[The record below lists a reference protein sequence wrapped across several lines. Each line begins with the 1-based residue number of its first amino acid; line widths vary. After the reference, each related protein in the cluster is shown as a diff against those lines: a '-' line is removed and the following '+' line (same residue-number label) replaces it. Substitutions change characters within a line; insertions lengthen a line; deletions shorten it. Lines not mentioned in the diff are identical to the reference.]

1 MPVYGN
7 MGHLQNELHSPAGGA
22 HRFSL
27 TMETDIHRRLYDSG
41 KHLHTDLPTT
51 RDTRKDGLEL
61 LTFGPGSKAHMGRAI
76 TASCS
81 STMPYLGGKVRFRY
95 YSGQPASPH
104 RMLYGGAF
112 NNKLKNHLLLML
124 FSSSPHHQG
133 NHPRADLE
141 ILAWTDRGPRP
152 RVSHMHQQHPN
163 KNCLCA
169 DSLLTIVTSLFCH
182 TIRDS

>member
-61 LTFGPGSKAHMGRAI
+61 LTFGPGLKAHMGRAI
-76 TASCS
+76 TASCF
-81 STMPYLGGKVRFRY
+81 STMPYLGGKVRYLRY

-112 NNKLKNHLLLML
+112 NKKLKNYSRYFL
-124 FSSSPHHQG
+124 PHQE
-133 NHPRADLE
+133 NPPPADLE
-141 ILAWTDRGPRP
+141 ILAWTDRGPKP

-169 DSLLTIVTSLFCH
+169 DSLLTIVTSLFCL